1 MKLIRVEENLGH
13 TRLDN
18 GPIWISYTV
27 AFHPGRQDPNI
38 DKSWKKV
45 ERSGHACHKDQPR
58 GYVFL
63 PRNDLCFNRNCS
75 SSTAPLSPPT
85 VHNAWYPPVFPV
97 RLWTDLSSSCKREG
111 KKKERG
117 GERKRFQFNPCQS
130 ICLLRIESFVID
142 ELLRVMYTTCNEFG
156 YLKEKRKRKKRKKKR
171 GEERKRKRETTVQ
184 PTVLKN
190 FHRLPGFLP
199 FFLFFF
205 SFSSGRAASA
215 ARRFGSMRAQMG
227 LCLMK
232 FGPSCT
238 CHFRG
243 ISDRRPLHCLEH
255 NLRNWRE
262 PTPPSSRFDPPR
274 YISDS
279 TFLVL

>member
-1 MKLIRVEENLGH
+1 MSKH
-13 TRLDN
+13 
-18 GPIWISYTV
+18 
-27 AFHPGRQDPNI
+27 
-38 DKSWKKV
+38 
-45 ERSGHACHKDQPR
+45 
-58 GYVFL
+58 
-63 PRNDLCFNRNCS
+63 
-75 SSTAPLSPPT
+75 
-85 VHNAWYPPVFPV
+85 
-97 RLWTDLSSSCKREG
+97 LSSSNRKFRNRWTLASDVYDVQRIWLLKREEEEEEEEEEERGG
-111 KKKERG
+111 KKKETR
-117 GERKRFQFNPCQS
+117 NDS
-130 ICLLRIESFVID
+130 STDSF
-142 ELLRVMYTTCNEFG
+142 
-156 YLKEKRKRKKRKKKR
+156 EK
-171 GEERKRKRETTVQ
+171 
-184 PTVLKN
+184 
-190 FHRLPGFLP
+190 LPQASWLSS
-199 FFLFFF
+199 FFSFFF